1 MYVIAGVTGKTGG
14 VAAAAL
20 LEKQQPVRVIV
31 RSEESGQAW
40 RERGAEVAVASLDD
54 VSSLSQALNDARGA
68 YLLIPPD
75 LKSPDYLGR
84 GRRIIGACAEALAT
98 ARVPHVVFLS
108 SIGAQ
113 HETGTGPVRVLHEAE
128 RRVAGLRGTK
138 CSFVRAAYFMENLGP
153 MVNLAR
159 SEGVL
164 PCIFDPGRRIHMIAT
179 ADVGRT
185 VAQALLEP
193 PTHRQVIEAEAL
205 KEYSYIDAAEILSR
219 LLGSQVSAVRI
230 PEEDIQATLMQG
242 GLSESMAALF
252 REMAG
257 ALDTDRMRFEGGHAR
272 HVRGPTT
279 LEAVLKR
286 YA

>member
-1 MYVIAGVTGKTGG
+1 MFVIAGVTGKTGG

-31 RSEESGQAW
+31 RNIESGRSW
-40 RERGAEVAVASLDD
+40 RERGAEVAEASLDD
-54 VSSLSQALNDARGA
+54 VVTLSQALSGARGA

-84 GRRIIGACAEALAT
+84 GRRIIGACAEALAM

-113 HETGTGPVRVLHEAE
+113 HETGTGPVRILHEAE
-128 RRVAGLRGTK
+128 RRIAGLRGTK

-153 MVNLAR
+153 MVGLAR

-164 PCIFDPGRRIHMIAT
+164 PCIFDPSRRTHMIAT

-185 VAQALLEP
+185 IAQALMEP
-193 PTHRQVIEAEAL
+193 PTHRQVIESEAL
-205 KEYSYIDAAEILSR
+205 KEYSYTDAAEILSK
-219 LLGSQVSAVRI
+219 LLGSTVSAVRV
-230 PEEDIQATLMQG
+230 PGDDVVSTLMQG
-242 GLSESMAALF
+242 GLSESMASLF
-252 REMAG
+252 KEMAG
-257 ALDTDRMRFEGGHAR
+257 ALDAGKMRFEGGHAR

-279 LEAVLKR
+279 LEAVLRR
-286 YA
+286 YV